1 MILAVIVVL
10 LDDELGRVDVVDP
23 CGRLFIVFAL
33 ARDGVDEHRAVVV
46 RAAEQADGLFLLGA
60 DPVGRAVLVDLE
72 DRLFKHIGRVRK
84 AQVAV
89 EVAGEMLGGRVLHAV
104 IQTHD
109 LDVLRDHV
117 DDEVGGQP
125 LRTVVEPLDDVAVAQ
140 RRDAH
145 GAAVVVDLRVVFR
158 DLELRDHV
166 CQFAELAVAEL
177 FGAVAVE
184 HRDAVIRDLF
194 NFACKAAALDRQQR
208 LIVLGSQH
216 DPRRQRADERCDDER
231 RHDKEGHGAL
241 LFDEREV
248 ALGPRAL
255 KAGGEERA
263 DAVRDAKQ
271 QHETVELFGMQVDG
285 GHLHVEEDRADKQR
299 DERVDRDAAA
309 LAADRLAGLALA
321 FGLGRGVRVELKAA
335 GVRAGKFDIHRIFP
349 F

>member
-1 MILAVIVVL
+1 M
-10 LDDELGRVDVVDP
+10 
-23 CGRLFIVFAL
+23 
-33 ARDGVDEHRAVVV
+33 
-46 RAAEQADGLFLLGA
+46 
-60 DPVGRAVLVDLE
+60 
-72 DRLFKHIGRVRK
+72 
-84 AQVAV
+84 
-89 EVAGEMLGGRVLHAV
+89 
-104 IQTHD
+104 
-109 LDVLRDHV
+109 
-117 DDEVGGQP
+117 
-125 LRTVVEPLDDVAVAQ
+125 
-140 RRDAH
+140 
-145 GAAVVVDLRVVFR
+145 VVDLRVVFR

-166 CQFAELAVAEL
+166 GQLAELAVAEL

-216 DPRRQRADERCDDER
+216 DPRRQRADERRDNHQ
-231 RHDKEGHGAL
+231 RHDDKGHGAL

-255 KAGGEERA
+255 EAGGEERA

-271 QHETVELFGMQVDG
+271 QHETVELLGVQVDG
-285 GHLHVEEDRADKQR
+285 GQLHIEEDRADKQR

-309 LAADRLAGLALA
+309 LAADRLAGLALV